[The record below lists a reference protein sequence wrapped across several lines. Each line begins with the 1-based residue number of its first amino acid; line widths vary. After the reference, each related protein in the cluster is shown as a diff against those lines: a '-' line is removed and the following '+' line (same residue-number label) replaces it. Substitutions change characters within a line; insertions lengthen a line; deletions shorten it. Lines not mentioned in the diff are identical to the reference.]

1 MKNVEL
7 IEWSRHRATRGFT
20 RCSPASRHT
29 RLRPLVLPP
38 RLAPHAASPACS
50 PASPRATR
58 GFAACSLTPRHT
70 RLRPLVLSPL
80 CSPACNCRTP
90 PSVISRGYYGR
101 LQNVA
106 ASQGD
111 TVNPPQPP
119 FFHYDL
125 WSPGLSPTDRSWS
138 FPCIR
143 GKFLHPTTIFFFAL
157 LMPVSLVLVPGGLSL
172 PPELFTP
179 AGFHSRMLSLPA
191 RRGCNDAYR
200 LIRSIRTH
208 ASAARLCPIACAHD
222 LPSHVHMI

>member
-29 RLRPLVLPP
+29 WIRQLVLAPHAALPLVLPP

-50 PASPRATR
+50 PAS
-58 GFAACSLTPRHT
+58 RHT
-70 RLRPLVLSPL
+70 RLRRLFSRLVSRHTRLYPLVLSPL

-138 FPCIR
+138 FPCVR
-143 GKFLHPTTIFFFAL
+143 GKFLHPTIFFFF
-157 LMPVSLVLVPGGLSL
+157 L
-172 PPELFTP
+172 PCF
-179 AGFHSRMLSLPA
+179 F
-191 RRGCNDAYR
+191 
-200 LIRSIRTH
+200 SIEG
-208 ASAARLCPIACAHD
+208 I
-222 LPSHVHMI
+222 V

>member
-7 IEWSRHRATRGFT
+7 IEWSRRRATRGFT

-29 RLRPLVLPP
+29 RLRPLVLAP

-58 GFAACSLTPRHT
+58 GFAACSPASPRATRGFARLFSRHT
-70 RLRPLVLSPL
+70 RLRRLFSRLASRHTRLYPLVLSPL

-119 FFHYDL
+119 FFSLRPLESRLVSDRPVL
-125 WSPGLSPTDRSWS
+125 EFSLRPWQVSPPNN
-138 FPCIR
+138 
-143 GKFLHPTTIFFFAL
+143 FFF
-157 LMPVSLVLVPGGLSL
+157 
-172 PPELFTP
+172 
-179 AGFHSRMLSLPA
+179 
-191 RRGCNDAYR
+191 
-200 LIRSIRTH
+200 
-208 ASAARLCPIACAHD
+208 
-222 LPSHVHMI
+222 LPSLFLLQRRDCLI